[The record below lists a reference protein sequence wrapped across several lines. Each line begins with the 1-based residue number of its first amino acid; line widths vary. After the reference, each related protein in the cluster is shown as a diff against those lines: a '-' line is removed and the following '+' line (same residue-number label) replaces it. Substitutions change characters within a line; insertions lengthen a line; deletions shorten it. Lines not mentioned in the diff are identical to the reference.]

1 MIDKKTC
8 QVLWVFGAMERL
20 CTLGLLQDT
29 RVQITQKA
37 IDLFLLIDE
46 NRDILFDRDEHFVS
60 LVKLVCKDFDAQDD
74 QVDDI
79 VDMVREYK
87 NNRTTLV
94 QFSLANSL

>member
-1 MIDKKTC
+1 MIDKQTC

-46 NRDILFDRDEHFVS
+46 NREILFDKDEHFVS
-60 LVKLVCKDFDAQDD
+60 LVKLVCKDFNVQDD

-79 VDMVREYK
+79 IEMVREYK
-87 NNRTTLV
+87 DNRTKLV